1 MFLKPFQDIVDTY
14 GVPVYKEVNPTVF
27 TIVTFPFL
35 FGVMFGDIGHGGI
48 VFLFSAGLWIFGD
61 KLKGGPLESMAN
73 IRYLLLLLGFFATF
87 WGVIYNDFMSL
98 PVEIVRSWYDYNDT
112 RDELKLKEDWV
123 YPFGIDHGWYLAK
136 NELTYFNSLKM
147 KLSVIFGVSQMSL
160 GIFMKATNALYFKEK
175 LDFYFEFI
183 PQILLLWSIFGYMI
197 TLIIVKWLTL
207 YQDTSIAP
215 SIIGYMIEMFLNF
228 GSISG
233 DAIIHSNGLNE
244 ALHVFLLLLAFCCVP
259 AMLIAK
265 PCIIFKNMHGVKREE
280 SYEMH
285 EIDHSSRNQKQKYQ
299 KFEEEDDHHIG
310 VNNEERKKEEDIGDF
325 KLHKSG
331 DDHSIPVN
339 DSLKERL
346 YDCVEDLMDHGDH
359 SISEIAIHQ
368 LIETIE
374 FVLGTISNTAS
385 YLRLWALS
393 LAHSQLAAVFF
404 EKTLEPGLDM
414 DSSLLMF
421 LSFPIFATATLG
433 VLLWMDSME
442 WFLHTLRLH
451 WVEFQNKFFKGT
463 GYKFKGF
470 SLSSELNL
478 ESPDFNQ
485 LRLRTREFQ
494 YEMS

>member
-1 MFLKPFQDIVDTY
+1 
-14 GVPVYKEVNPTVF
+14 
-27 TIVTFPFL
+27 
-35 FGVMFGDIGHGGI
+35 
-48 VFLFSAGLWIFGD
+48 
-61 KLKGGPLESMAN
+61 
-73 IRYLLLLLGFFATF
+73 
-87 WGVIYNDFMSL
+87 
-98 PVEIVRSWYDYNDT
+98 
-112 RDELKLKEDWV
+112 
-123 YPFGIDHGWYLAK
+123 
-136 NELTYFNSLKM
+136 M

-265 PCIIFKNMHGVKREE
+265 PYIIFKNMHGVKREE

-433 VLLWMDSME
+433 VLL
-442 WFLHTLRLH
+442 
-451 WVEFQNKFFKGT
+451 
-463 GYKFKGF
+463 
-470 SLSSELNL
+470 
-478 ESPDFNQ
+478 
-485 LRLRTREFQ
+485 
-494 YEMS
+494 

>member
-1 MFLKPFQDIVDTY
+1 
-14 GVPVYKEVNPTVF
+14 VNPTVF

-265 PCIIFKNMHGVKREE
+265 PYIIFKNMHGVKREE